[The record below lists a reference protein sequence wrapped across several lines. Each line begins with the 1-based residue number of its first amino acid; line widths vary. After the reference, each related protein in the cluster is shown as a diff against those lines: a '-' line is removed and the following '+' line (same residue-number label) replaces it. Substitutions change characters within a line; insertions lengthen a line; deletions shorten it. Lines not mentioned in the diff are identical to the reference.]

1 MNISGRSSG
10 EVEREE
16 RQKVAALER
25 RNRMRKLLL
34 SAATFALAGF
44 QPALSMAA
52 EAAGAASADAA
63 TRGAVAIGAGLAI
76 GVAAF
81 GAALGQGRVGAS
93 AMESIGRNPN
103 AADKIFLPLILGL
116 AFIEA
121 LALYGFVIAFLL
133 QGKI

>member
-1 MNISGRSSG
+1 
-10 EVEREE
+10 
-16 RQKVAALER
+16 
-25 RNRMRKLLL
+25 MRKLLL
-34 SAATFALAGF
+34 SAATFALTGF
-44 QPALSMAA
+44 QPALSITA
-52 EAAGAASADAA
+52 EAAKAASADAT
-63 TRGAVAIGAGLAI
+63 TRETVAIRAGLAI

>member
-1 MNISGRSSG
+1 
-10 EVEREE
+10 
-16 RQKVAALER
+16 
-25 RNRMRKLLL
+25 MRKLLL
-34 SAATFALAGF
+34 SMAALALGWL
-44 QPALSMAA
+44 PYGLAIAA
-52 EAAGAASADAA
+52 ESAGAAAADTT
-63 TRGAVAIGAGLAI
+63 TRGAVAIAAGLAI
-76 GVAAF
+76 AVAAF

-103 AADKIFLPLILGL
+103 SADKIFLPLILGL